1 MERICTYGLF
11 EDLNT
16 GKQFLVFN
24 THFDHVGIEAR
35 KNASALI
42 LEKIKELN
50 PKNLPAFVSGDLN
63 LEPDS
68 APIAVL
74 KTELDDTHELAPNGA
89 FGPKGTFNGFKFT
102 EPVTR
107 RIDYIFQVK
116 SNTSKVLVAGGE
128 GSNNLLYLPLDKLMS
143 QSGSGSSS
151 SSSSGVPPIVSSDSS
166 ARTPASQQRDLRS
179 RESR

>member
-1 MERICTYGLF
+1 MVAPEVLRERMY
-11 EDLNT
+11 
-16 GKQFLVFN
+16 
-24 THFDHVGIEAR
+24 IEAMQ
-35 KNASALI
+35 N
-42 LEKIKELN
+42 
-50 PKNLPAFVSGDLN
+50 
-63 LEPDS
+63 
-68 APIAVL
+68 VL
-74 KTELDDTHELAPNGA
+74 
-89 FGPKGTFNGFKFT
+89 
-102 EPVTR
+102 
-107 RIDYIFQVK
+107 